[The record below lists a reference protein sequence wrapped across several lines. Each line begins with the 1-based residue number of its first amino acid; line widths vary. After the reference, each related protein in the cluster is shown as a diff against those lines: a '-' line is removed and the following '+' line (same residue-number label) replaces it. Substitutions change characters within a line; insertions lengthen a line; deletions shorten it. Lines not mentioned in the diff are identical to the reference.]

1 MKPSSESG
9 IPKYRGAAHP
19 LCFTDEVL
27 DYEFPEGFKP
37 VNIEAYDGTTD
48 PGVWIEDYILHIH
61 MARGDDL
68 HAIKYLP
75 LKLKGPARH
84 WLKSL
89 PENTIGSWEE
99 LEDAFRANF
108 QGTYVRPPDAD
119 DLSHIT
125 QQPGE
130 SARQFWNRFLTK
142 KNQIGDCPDAEA
154 LAAFRHNVRDE
165 WLARHL
171 GQENPRTMAA
181 LTSLMTRFCAGEDS
195 WLARCSPSDPSTSE
209 TRDGNGKPR
218 CNKDRR
224 WTKGKSPKST
234 AVNAGFKGSRQN
246 QAKSPPP
253 GQQGRSIQPK

>member
-1 MKPSSESG
+1 
-9 IPKYRGAAHP
+9 
-19 LCFTDEVL
+19 
-27 DYEFPEGFKP
+27 
-37 VNIEAYDGTTD
+37 
-48 PGVWIEDYILHIH
+48 

-68 HAIKYLP
+68 HTIIYLP

-108 QGTYVRPPDAD
+108 QGTYVRPSDAD

-142 KNQIGDCPDAEA
+142 KNQIVDCPDAEA
-154 LAAFRHNVRDE
+154 LATFRHNLRDE
-165 WLARHL
+165 WPARHL
-171 GQENPRTMAA
+171 GQEKPRTMAA

-209 TRDGNGKPR
+209 TRDENGRPR
-218 CNKDRR
+218 RNKDRR
-224 WTKGKSPKST
+224 RTKDKSPKST
-234 AVNAGFKGSRQN
+234 TVNAGFKGSRQN
-246 QAKSPPP
+246 
-253 GQQGRSIQPK
+253 